1 MAQLKSTIINGD
13 LSVTEKINGALNTA
27 TLETGDFLPIIDTSD
42 LKRLR
47 ESAITF
53 NTANTTVWLTQAG
66 TWTTPTAT
74 NIGLGSVSNNATLN
88 GVTGTIGDMIYWSAA
103 NTPARLAK
111 GAASTVLR
119 MGSSNIPTWQTTYT
133 KSSAG
138 DLEWTSGNAANEYL
152 ITKNALA
159 YWDGRYRVNNTPAQ
173 ASNLA
178 YCNKGAF
185 GTIVT
190 KATTDYIALDSSNNA
205 TISGIFTASNLTA
218 QPRIKVSS
226 GAGNIYLYS
235 EITATGKRGIYSA
248 NAAGTG
254 TNILT
259 IDQDNLISLHKQV
272 HLIDAS
278 IITDMSTVTKGVAP
292 TGENQYRT
300 LEWHDVNGSRLAQV
314 EYGALTNGESRLNLY
329 VLEASTGTTNTG
341 YGGIVIRKYV
351 GNDGNFVAIFNAN
364 TGNFSANTVSGAV
377 WNDYAEYRTQLEKI
391 EPGRAIKDLD
401 DGHVVKTEERLIPG
415 AQVVS
420 DTFGFALGETNN
432 CQTPVAVS
440 GRVLV
445 YPYRNR
451 YEYHAGMAVCSAPNG
466 TVDIM
471 TREEIQKYPDAIVG
485 IVSEIPEYEEWG
497 QDPIK
502 VNNRIW
508 IKVK

>member
-13 LSVTEKINGALNTA
+13 LSVTEKINGALNIA

-53 NTANTTVWLTQAG
+53 NTSNTTVWLTQAG

-74 NIGLGSVSNNATLN
+74 NIGLGSVSNNSTLN
-88 GVTGTIGDMIYWSAA
+88 GTTGTIGDMIYWSAA

-111 GAASTVLR
+111 GSASSVLR
-119 MGSSNIPTWQTTYT
+119 MGSSNVPTWQETYT
-133 KSSAG
+133 RSSVG
-138 DLEWTSGNAANEYL
+138 TLDWTDNAASNEYIL
-152 ITKNALA
+152 AKNAIAFWNGA
-159 YWDGRYRVNNTPAQ
+159 YRIANNVAS
-173 ASNLA
+173 SNLK
-178 YCNKGAF
+178 YCVKGEF

-190 KATTDYIALDSSNNA
+190 HAATDYIALDSSNNA
-205 TISGIFTASNLTA
+205 TISGIFTASSLTA
-218 QPRIKVSS
+218 EPQIKVSS
-226 GAGNIYLYS
+226 GAGSIHLYS
-235 EITATGKRGIYSA
+235 QIAATGNRGIYGT
-248 NAAGTG
+248 NASGTG
-254 TNILT
+254 VNLIKF
-259 IDQDNLISLHKQV
+259 DQDNNVIIPRDTHFADSNL
-272 HLIDAS
+272 LIDMTS
-278 IITDMSTVTKGVAP
+278 VTRGTAP
-292 TGENQYRT
+292 TGSNQYKA
-300 LEWHDVNGSRLAQV
+300 LHWKDVNDTRLAQV
-314 EYGALTNGESRLNLY
+314 EYGSLTNGECRLNLY
-329 VLEASTGTTNTG
+329 VLKPVTNTG
-341 YGGIVIRKYV
+341 TSEYGGIVIRKYV
-351 GNDGNFVAIFNAN
+351 GQDGNYTAYFNAN
-364 TGNFSANTVSGAV
+364 TGNFTANTVSGAV

-401 DGHVVKTEERLIPG
+401 DGHVIKTEERLIPG

-471 TREEIQKYPDAIVG
+471 TREEIQKYPDAIIG

-497 QDPIK
+497 ENPVK

>member
-47 ESAITF
+47 ESAVTF

-88 GVTGTIGDMIYWSAA
+88 GTTGTVGDMIYWSSA

-159 YWDGRYRVNNTPAQ
+159 YWDGRYRVNNTPAL

-178 YCNKGAF
+178 YCKYGEF

-205 TISGIFTASNLTA
+205 TISGIFT
-218 QPRIKVSS
+218 ICV
-226 GAGNIYLYS
+226 
-235 EITATGKRGIYSA
+235 
-248 NAAGTG
+248 
-254 TNILT
+254 
-259 IDQDNLISLHKQV
+259 
-272 HLIDAS
+272 
-278 IITDMSTVTKGVAP
+278 
-292 TGENQYRT
+292 
-300 LEWHDVNGSRLAQV
+300 
-314 EYGALTNGESRLNLY
+314 
-329 VLEASTGTTNTG
+329 
-341 YGGIVIRKYV
+341 
-351 GNDGNFVAIFNAN
+351 
-364 TGNFSANTVSGAV
+364 
-377 WNDYAEYRTQLEKI
+377 
-391 EPGRAIKDLD
+391 
-401 DGHVVKTEERLIPG
+401 
-415 AQVVS
+415 
-420 DTFGFALGETNN
+420 
-432 CQTPVAVS
+432 
-440 GRVLV
+440 
-445 YPYRNR
+445 
-451 YEYHAGMAVCSAPNG
+451 
-466 TVDIM
+466 
-471 TREEIQKYPDAIVG
+471 
-485 IVSEIPEYEEWG
+485 
-497 QDPIK
+497 
-502 VNNRIW
+502 
-508 IKVK
+508 